1 MTGTPAIL
9 NNVRTVWRN
18 CAITNGPAART
29 KRFERTPLN
38 SLNNETREYARS
50 LIEASLDP
58 LVTISPEGKITEWSR
73 TRVHAFENSTKNEGP
88 VIAAKSN
95 HEQYRCRLESL
106 TLTMLPSRPIFLRVF
121 SASISTRRYHHF
133 RRSFANEDSALNYGN
148 ARTLFP
154 RLAVERRIKE
164 AGRTDRLTK
173 WGSNRSTTVN
183 IKSPSA

>member
-133 RRSFANEDSALNYGN
+133 RRPCLVSSLSPT
-148 ARTLFP
+148 RTL
-154 RLAVERRIKE
+154 
-164 AGRTDRLTK
+164 
-173 WGSNRSTTVN
+173 RSTMAMRGLCFRV
-183 IKSPSA
+183 SPWSDASKRQAERID

>member
-29 KRFERTPLN
+29 IRFERTPLN
-38 SLNNETREYARS
+38 SLDNETREYARS

-88 VIAAKSN
+88 VRLWVCRQN
-95 HEQYRCRLESL
+95 HSGASSCRARGR
-106 TLTMLPSRPIFLRVF
+106 T
-121 SASISTRRYHHF
+121 SISSEALHSQYGH
-133 RRSFANEDSALNYGN
+133 AED
-148 ARTLFP
+148 P
-154 RLAVERRIKE
+154 
-164 AGRTDRLTK
+164 
-173 WGSNRSTTVN
+173 
-183 IKSPSA
+183 